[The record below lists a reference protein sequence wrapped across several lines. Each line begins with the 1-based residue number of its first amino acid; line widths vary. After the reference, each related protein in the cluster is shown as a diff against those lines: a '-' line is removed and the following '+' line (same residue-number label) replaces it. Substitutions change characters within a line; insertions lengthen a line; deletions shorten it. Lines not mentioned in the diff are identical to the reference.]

1 MKLLTVTVPCYN
13 SQDYMR
19 HCIESLLPGGER
31 VEILIID
38 DGSKDDTGRIA
49 DEYAEMYPTIVRVI
63 HQENGGHGEGINQGL
78 RHAAGTYFKVV
89 DSDDWLSDDF
99 PAFLDLLEQCEARGG
114 VDLAVTNYYYVH
126 SDGIGDRSI
135 NYSSVLPEGRV
146 FTWADTRPF
155 RIHQML
161 TIHSCTFRTENMR
174 KWGCELP
181 KHTFYEDNLMVYLTL
196 PHTRRMVYMNADLYR
211 YAIGRPDQS
220 VQRTVMMKRYHHQ
233 ILVTER
239 CFTSCHLDDIQ
250 EPRLKR
256 YMRHELFVMFG
267 IAILFTRLN
276 RTVET
281 DAALERMWETCM
293 AFDPKWG
300 GYFRNRSPLRFIC
313 LPGRFGQN
321 VSGLVY
327 RLANKVVRFNSRNE
341 RIPAFWTL
349 QKAGMFQW
357 FQKPL

>member
-49 DEYAEMYPTIVRVI
+49 DEYAEKYPTIVRVI

-327 RLANKVVRFNSRNE
+327 KLANKVVRFN
-341 RIPAFWTL
+341 
-349 QKAGMFQW
+349 
-357 FQKPL
+357 

>member
-49 DEYAEMYPTIVRVI
+49 DEYAEKYPTIVRVI

-327 RLANKVVRFNSRNE
+327 NLANKVVRFN
-341 RIPAFWTL
+341 
-349 QKAGMFQW
+349 
-357 FQKPL
+357 

>member
-49 DEYAEMYPTIVRVI
+49 DEYAEKYPTIVRVI

-293 AFDPKWG
+293 AFDPNWG

-327 RLANKVVRFNSRNE
+327 KLANKVVRFN
-341 RIPAFWTL
+341 
-349 QKAGMFQW
+349 
-357 FQKPL
+357 

>member
-49 DEYAEMYPTIVRVI
+49 DEYAEKYPTIVRVI

-161 TIHSCTFRTENMR
+161 TLHSCTFRTENMR

-327 RLANKVVRFNSRNE
+327 KLANKVVRFN
-341 RIPAFWTL
+341 
-349 QKAGMFQW
+349 
-357 FQKPL
+357 

>member
-49 DEYAEMYPTIVRVI
+49 DAYAEKYPTIVRVI

-327 RLANKVVRFNSRNE
+327 RLANKVVRFN
-341 RIPAFWTL
+341 
-349 QKAGMFQW
+349 
-357 FQKPL
+357 

>member
-49 DEYAEMYPTIVRVI
+49 DEYAEKYPTIVRVI

-327 RLANKVVRFNSRNE
+327 RLANNGVRFN
-341 RIPAFWTL
+341 
-349 QKAGMFQW
+349 
-357 FQKPL
+357 

>member
-49 DEYAEMYPTIVRVI
+49 DEYAEKYPTIVRVI

-321 VSGLVY
+321 VSSLVY
-327 RLANKVVRFNSRNE
+327 RLANKVVRFN
-341 RIPAFWTL
+341 
-349 QKAGMFQW
+349 
-357 FQKPL
+357 

>member
-49 DEYAEMYPTIVRVI
+49 DEYAEKYPTIVRVI

-256 YMRHELFVMFG
+256 YMRYELFAMFG

-327 RLANKVVRFNSRNE
+327 KLANKVVRFN
-341 RIPAFWTL
+341 
-349 QKAGMFQW
+349 
-357 FQKPL
+357 

>member
-49 DEYAEMYPTIVRVI
+49 DEYAEKYPTIVRVI

-99 PAFLDLLEQCEARGG
+99 PAFLNLLEQCEARGG

-220 VQRTVMMKRYHHQ
+220 VQRTVMMKRYNHQ

-327 RLANKVVRFNSRNE
+327 KLANKVVRFN
-341 RIPAFWTL
+341 
-349 QKAGMFQW
+349 
-357 FQKPL
+357 